1 MTVLMDVSV
10 WLVGSLVLGSGVG
23 GILRF
28 ADQRQIDEQE
38 AITSSETTRDSCRT
52 SRSEQRL
59 QDQASN
65 LSFDIA
71 FQGVNPELAKIV
83 AIERS

>member
-1 MTVLMDVSV
+1 MDVSV
-10 WLVGSLVLGSGVG
+10 WLVGSFVLGLAVG

-28 ADQRQIDEQE
+28 ADLRQIDEQE
-38 AITSSETTRDSCRT
+38 AITSWEATHDSCRM
-52 SRSEQRL
+52 SPSEPHL
-59 QDQASN
+59 QGQASN

-83 AIERS
+83 AVERS